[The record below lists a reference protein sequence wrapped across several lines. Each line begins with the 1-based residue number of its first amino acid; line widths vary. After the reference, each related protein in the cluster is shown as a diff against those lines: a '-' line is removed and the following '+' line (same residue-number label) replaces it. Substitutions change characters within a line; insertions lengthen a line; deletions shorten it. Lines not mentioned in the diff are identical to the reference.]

1 MSKWVPTWSYVA
13 MDYGTVV
20 ATYED
25 VSQRCL
31 LRNNL
36 NGTALRLRFNNLYS
50 EAPLTIRHAAVE
62 TVHRVTGKRGQ
73 RREVTL
79 DGQTKI
85 VIPVDSRP
93 WSDPLPCE
101 ITAEEDLRIWLY
113 FEERCAVPSIC
124 MTSAARSWIRSLT
137 FPLPNADA
145 LQADADRLHQDFLR
159 LPLRDARDDQR
170 RGQDQRQH
178 GNAAFFHFRYPSMM
192 DAQAS

>member
-62 TVHRVTGKRGQ
+62 TVHRVTGQRGQ

-79 DGQTKI
+79 DGQAKI
-85 VIPVDSRP
+85 VIPADSRP

-101 ITAEEDLRIWLY
+101 ITAEEDL
-113 FEERCAVPSIC
+113 
-124 MTSAARSWIRSLT
+124 
-137 FPLPNADA
+137 
-145 LQADADRLHQDFLR
+145 
-159 LPLRDARDDQR
+159 
-170 RGQDQRQH
+170 
-178 GNAAFFHFRYPSMM
+178 
-192 DAQAS
+192 

>member
-36 NGTALRLRFNNLYS
+36 HGTALRLRFNNLYS

-62 TVHRVTGKRGQ
+62 TVHRVTGQRGQ

-79 DGQTKI
+79 DGQAKI
-85 VIPVDSRP
+85 VLPADSRP

-101 ITAEEDLRIWLY
+101 ITAEEDLI
-113 FEERCAVPSIC
+113 I
-124 MTSAARSWIRSLT
+124 
-137 FPLPNADA
+137 
-145 LQADADRLHQDFLR
+145 
-159 LPLRDARDDQR
+159 
-170 RGQDQRQH
+170 
-178 GNAAFFHFRYPSMM
+178 
-192 DAQAS
+192 

>member
-62 TVHRVTGKRGQ
+62 TVHRVTGQRGQ

-79 DGQTKI
+79 DGQAKMA
-85 VIPVDSRP
+85 S
-93 WSDPLPCE
+93 
-101 ITAEEDLRIWLY
+101 
-113 FEERCAVPSIC
+113 
-124 MTSAARSWIRSLT
+124 ARSK
-137 FPLPNADA
+137 P
-145 LQADADRLHQDFLR
+145 
-159 LPLRDARDDQR
+159 
-170 RGQDQRQH
+170 
-178 GNAAFFHFRYPSMM
+178 
-192 DAQAS
+192 